1 MFEKAPNL
9 GRLLTQDDWKRTQI
23 RMPQEQYQAVAD
35 YAQNRNL
42 SLNSAMLELMEKGL
56 TSKPST
62 QTIAPSS
69 LPKSKSAKKYIFT
82 EWRYTEEYNPQ
93 ERLEHNEKARMAV
106 SAYLTRF
113 FTQYPEHELVKLEM
127 ITSLDHKNREVL
139 DGIRIWYTY

>member
-1 MFEKAPNL
+1 MTDLDRYRTLN
-9 GRLLTQDDWKRTQI
+9 QDDWKRTQI
-23 RMPQEQYQAVAD
+23 RMPQEQYQAIAD
-35 YAQNRNL
+35 YAQNLNL

-56 TSKPST
+56 SNQPFT
-62 QTIAPSS
+62 TIAPSS
-69 LPKSKSAKKYIFT
+69 LPNSKSAKKYIFT

-93 ERLEHNEKARMAV
+93 ERLEHNEKARMAA

-113 FTQYPEHELVKLEM
+113 FTQYPKHELIKLEM

>member
-1 MFEKAPNL
+1 MTDLDRYRTLN
-9 GRLLTQDDWKRTQI
+9 QDDWKRTQI
-23 RMPQEQYQAVAD
+23 RMPQEQYQAIAD

-56 TSKPST
+56 SNQPFT
-62 QTIAPSS
+62 TIAPSS
-69 LPKSKSAKKYIFT
+69 LPNSKSAKIYIFT

-93 ERLEHNEKARMAV
+93 ERLEHNEKARMAA

-113 FTQYPEHELVKLEM
+113 FTQYPKHELIKLEM